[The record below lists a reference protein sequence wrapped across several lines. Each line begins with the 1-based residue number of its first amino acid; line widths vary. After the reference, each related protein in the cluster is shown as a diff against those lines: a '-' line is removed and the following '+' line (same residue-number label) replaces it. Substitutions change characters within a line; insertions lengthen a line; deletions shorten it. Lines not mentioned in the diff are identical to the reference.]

1 MANKSQLVIDEVKK
15 VIIGK
20 DEVIQKIFMA
30 VLAQGH
36 ILLEDLPGAGKTTLA
51 LAFKK
56 VMGLDFKRIQFTPD
70 VVASDVIG
78 FTVYDK
84 EKGEFTYKE
93 GAVMCNLLLGDEINR
108 TSSRTQ
114 AALLEA
120 MEEGNVTVD
129 GVTHPIPKPFHVIAT
144 QNPVGSFGTQ
154 VLPQAQLD
162 RFMIKLSVGY
172 PDFKSQV
179 DILRDRQG
187 EQPLDKIVSVMTKEE
202 LLQMQKEAHAVHI
215 SDVILEY
222 ITHLTEATR
231 NHPQIAQGVSPR
243 GALALCKIAKARAY
257 VLNRE
262 YVIPE
267 DVMDVFAETCGH
279 RIFLEQRSRV
289 GANTPE
295 SILQQIIKEVQ
306 SPDLQSVGR

>member
-1 MANKSQLVIDEVKK
+1 MTNKSQFVIDEVKK

-20 DEVIQKIFMA
+20 DEIIQKIFMA
-30 VLAQGH
+30 ILAQGH
-36 ILLEDLPGAGKTTLA
+36 ILLEDIPGVGKTTVA
-51 LAFKK
+51 LAFSK

-84 EKGEFTYKE
+84 EKEEFSYKE

-129 GVTHPIPKPFHVIAT
+129 GVTYPIPKPFNVIAT

-162 RFMIKLSVGY
+162 RFMVKLSIGY

-179 DILRDRQG
+179 DILRDRQ
-187 EQPLDKIVSVMTKEE
+187 EQQPLEKVVNVISKDE
-202 LLQMQKEAHAVHI
+202 LVKMQKEVYGIHI
-215 SDVILEY
+215 SDAILEY
-222 ITHLTEATR
+222 ITYLTEATR
-231 NHPQIAQGVSPR
+231 NHPLIVQGISPR
-243 GALALCKIAKARAY
+243 GALAICKMAKAKAY
-257 VLNRE
+257 LSTRN

-267 DVMDVFAETCGH
+267 DVMDVFKDTSAH
-279 RIFLEQRSRV
+279 RIILEQRSRV
-289 GANTPE
+289 AAHTVE
-295 SILQQIIKEVQ
+295 TILQQIIEQVK
-306 SPDLQSVGR
+306 SPDIQGVGI

>member
-1 MANKSQLVIDEVKK
+1 MINKSQLVIDEVKK

-20 DEVIQKIFMA
+20 DEIVQKIFMA
-30 VLAQGH
+30 ILAQGH
-36 ILLEDLPGAGKTTLA
+36 ILLEDIPGVGKTTVA
-51 LAFKK
+51 LAFSK

-84 EKGEFTYKE
+84 EKKEFSYKE

-129 GVTHPIPKPFHVIAT
+129 GVTYPIPKPFNVIAT

-162 RFMIKLSVGY
+162 RFMVKLSIGY

-179 DILRDRQG
+179 DILRDRQ
-187 EQPLDKIVSVMTKEE
+187 EQQPLEKIVNVISKDE
-202 LLQMQKEAHAVHI
+202 LLEMQKEVYEIHI
-215 SDVILEY
+215 SDAILEY
-222 ITHLTEATR
+222 ITYLTEATR
-231 NHPQIAQGVSPR
+231 NHSLIVQGISPR
-243 GALALCKIAKARAY
+243 GALAICKIAKAKAY
-257 VLNRE
+257 ISNRN

-267 DVMDVFAETCGH
+267 DVMDVFKDTSAH
-279 RIFLEQRSRV
+279 RIILEQRSRIADHTIETV
-289 GANTPE
+289 
-295 SILQQIIKEVQ
+295 LQQIIEQVK
-306 SPDLQSVGR
+306 SPDVQDVGF

>member
-1 MANKSQLVIDEVKK
+1 MINKSQLVIDEVKK

-20 DEVIQKIFMA
+20 DEIVQKIFMA
-30 VLAQGH
+30 ILAQGH
-36 ILLEDLPGAGKTTLA
+36 ILLEDIPGVGKTTVA
-51 LAFKK
+51 LAFSK

-84 EKGEFTYKE
+84 EKEEFSYKE

-129 GVTHPIPKPFHVIAT
+129 GVTYPIPKPFNVIAT

-162 RFMIKLSVGY
+162 RFMVKLSIGY

-179 DILRDRQG
+179 DILRDRQ
-187 EQPLDKIVSVMTKEE
+187 EQQPLEKIVNVISKDE
-202 LLQMQKEAHAVHI
+202 LLEMQKEVYEIHI
-215 SDVILEY
+215 SDAILEY
-222 ITHLTEATR
+222 ITYLTEATR
-231 NHPQIAQGVSPR
+231 NHSLIVQGISPR
-243 GALALCKIAKARAY
+243 GALAICKIAKAKAY
-257 VLNRE
+257 ISNRN

-267 DVMDVFAETCGH
+267 DVMDVFKDTSAH
-279 RIFLEQRSRV
+279 RIILEQRSRIADHTIETV
-289 GANTPE
+289 
-295 SILQQIIKEVQ
+295 LQQIIEQVK
-306 SPDLQSVGR
+306 SPDVQDVGF

>member
-1 MANKSQLVIDEVKK
+1 MTNKSQFVIDEVKK

-20 DEVIQKIFMA
+20 DEIVQKIFMA
-30 VLAQGH
+30 ILAQGH
-36 ILLEDLPGAGKTTLA
+36 ILLEDIPGVGKTTVA
-51 LAFKK
+51 LAFSK

-84 EKGEFTYKE
+84 EKEEFSYKE

-129 GVTHPIPKPFHVIAT
+129 GVTYPIPKPFNVIAT

-162 RFMIKLSVGY
+162 RFMVKLSIGY

-179 DILRDRQG
+179 DILRDRQ
-187 EQPLDKIVSVMTKEE
+187 EQQPLEKVVNVISKDE
-202 LLQMQKEAHAVHI
+202 LVKMQKEVYGIHI
-215 SDVILEY
+215 SDAILEY
-222 ITHLTEATR
+222 VTYLTEATR
-231 NHPQIAQGVSPR
+231 NHPLIVQGISPR
-243 GALALCKIAKARAY
+243 GALAICKMAKAKAY
-257 VLNRE
+257 LSNRN

-267 DVMDVFAETCGH
+267 DVMDVFEDTSAH
-279 RIFLEQRSRV
+279 RIILEQRSRV
-289 GANTPE
+289 VDYTVE
-295 SILQQIIKEVQ
+295 TILQQIIEQVK
-306 SPDLQSVGR
+306 SPDVQGVGI